1 MKKNEFT
8 CPNRE
13 EFEVFVLQQLFHGQ
27 PDESYAHH
35 LCNCPKCQFRYH
47 QLKHF
52 YSHFQRQTGLKVP
65 DAVSD
70 FVRRLQKQ
78 RYVFSVLH
86 LERIP
91 GEVQDSPSFYSS
103 LNYDIQPFQL
113 CHRAMT
119 SDLVQLLIFEE
130 RSSTRSGLIISSDQ
144 DGLYRQAELSFH
156 PANIICQANKAG
168 LFEMK
173 DIPVRELDQQIVR
186 IIASKSA
193 STRQAQ

>member
-27 PDESYAHH
+27 PDEAYAHH

-47 QLKHF
+47 QLKNF
-52 YSHFQRQTGLKVP
+52 YNHFQHQTDRKVP
-65 DAVSD
+65 DAVSG
-70 FVRRLQKQ
+70 FVHRLQKQ
-78 RYVFSVLH
+78 RYIFSVLH

-91 GEVQDSPSFYSS
+91 GEVQDSPAFYST
-103 LNYDIQPFQL
+103 LTYDTQPFL
-113 CHRAMT
+113 IRHPASVM
-119 SDLVQLLIFEE
+119 SDLVQILIFEE
-130 RSSTRSGLIISSDQ
+130 RSSTRSGLIICTEQ
-144 DGLYRQAELSFH
+144 DGLYRQAELRFH

-173 DIPVRELDQQIVR
+173 DIPVLELDQQIVR
-186 IIASKSA
+186 IIAPKSA
-193 STRQAQ
+193 STR